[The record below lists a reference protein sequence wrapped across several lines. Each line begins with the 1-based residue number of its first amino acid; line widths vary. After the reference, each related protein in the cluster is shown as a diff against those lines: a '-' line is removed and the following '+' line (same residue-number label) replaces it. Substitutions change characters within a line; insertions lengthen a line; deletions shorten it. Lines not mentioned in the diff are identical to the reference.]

1 MGALNPIVRHLI
13 EADDDEWQDIHKDV
27 GQGPIEVQVDLGGIL
42 WSPTED
48 EWLRHDPQSYALM
61 KQLWDYGTPF
71 KVISRPTHQAG
82 VDANKMDVSVDP
94 EKRKAT
100 VDCWFT
106 WDAHDTVIRDIYGVA
121 ADDEELE
128 VFDEIQMAV
137 EQWMTEHDFVEDGH
151 FHSFHITRTIEADYF
166 DRFLYRVNDLENNLI
181 NVETAMAD
189 EFSRWKDQLRRE
201 RGLAESEEDEDFDAK
216 ELDTGPVEFKLVDG
230 WGGGW
235 NATSITDAIYR
246 AGQIEYQNDY
256 RGKWWDISYI
266 EIEGKN
272 YPGTRSG
279 LRRFERDVL
288 RAGPDARIRATIMVH
303 DGGYQPGHWTVLPV
317 LRS

>member
-1 MGALNPIVRHLI
+1 MGALNPIVRHLL

-27 GQGPIEVQVDLGGIL
+27 GQGPVQVQVDLGGIL
-42 WSPTED
+42 WSATEQ
-48 EWLRHDPQSYALM
+48 EWLRHDPQSFGLI

-71 KVISRPTHQAG
+71 QVISRPTHQ

-94 EKRKAT
+94 EKKKAT

-106 WDAHDTVIRDIYGVA
+106 WDAHETVMRDIYGVA

-137 EQWMTEHDFVEDGH
+137 EQWMQEHDFREDGT
-151 FHSFHITRTIEADYF
+151 FHLVRDIGAEYF
-166 DRFLYRVNDLENNLI
+166 DLFLRRVSDLEDTLL

-189 EFSRWKDQLRRE
+189 EFSRWRDQLRQE
-201 RGLAESEEDEDFDAK
+201 RGLEPLGESEEEEDFDVK
-216 ELDTGPVEFKLVDG
+216 ELDTGPVEFQLVDG

-235 NATSITDAIYR
+235 NASPITDAIYR
-246 AGQIEYQNDY
+246 GGQIEYQNDH

-272 YPGTRSG
+272 YAGTRSG

-288 RAGPDARIRATIMVH
+288 RAGPAARIRATVMVN
-303 DGGYQPGHWTVLPV
+303 DGGYQPGHWTILPWP
-317 LRS
+317 RS